1 LFFFVFK
8 FDVAHIIQIQIQ
20 PLIYLLYVCRSAS
33 KKVCGWAY
41 RLLGESSGAYEISP
55 PAAAAA
61 VAAVAADLESE
72 GVVSSDYLYSEESIQ
87 QDIAYLTE
95 EIELFDSFER
105 AAAIVIIIIIII
117 YTILTYF
124 TI

>member
-1 LFFFVFK
+1 M
-8 FDVAHIIQIQIQ
+8 
-20 PLIYLLYVCRSAS
+20 
-33 KKVCGWAY
+33 CGWAY
-41 RLLGESSGAYEISP
+41 RLLGESSGAYENSP
-55 PAAAAA
+55 LAAAPAAAAA
-61 VAAVAADLESE
+61 AVADLESE

-117 YTILTYF
+117 IIYNILTYY
-124 TI
+124 TV